1 MALQAQIG
9 EARARDVRL
18 TRREGRHP
26 SLLQI
31 DGQDHAAS
39 LHATGYAAEI
49 RIDDRTERVWIA
61 VEHDA
66 VHIHAFGQAWRVE
79 IVDSSERGAAGAED
93 ADVHHA
99 PMPGT
104 VVALHVGAGDAV
116 TPGEPLLVIES
127 MKMQSEIVGWRD
139 GVVKRTP
146 LAVGD
151 SFDRGAV
158 LVALEPV
165 TADGEPAP

>member
-1 MALQAQIG
+1 MPFQAQVG
-9 EARARDVRL
+9 HAPARDVRL
-18 TRREGRHP
+18 TRREGRRP

-31 DGQDHAAS
+31 DGQDHAVS
-39 LHATGYAAEI
+39 LQATGDAALV

-79 IVDSSERGAAGAED
+79 VVDSAMRAAAGAEE

-99 PMPGT
+99 PMPGV

-116 TPGEPLLVIES
+116 APGGPLLVIES
-127 MKMQSEIVGWRD
+127 MKMQSEIVAWRD
-139 GVVKRTP
+139 GVVRRTP
-146 LAVGD
+146 HAVGD
-151 SFDRGAV
+151 TFDRGAV
-158 LVALEPV
+158 LVELEPIA
-165 TADGEPAP
+165 TDGKPVS